1 MLLSLSSIFGIIGNT
16 QHCLLWDVFNRIKMR
31 IIKTTSWHELA
42 EKHNIPIFNM
52 SEFHKIP
59 DGITCIL
66 ITGDN
71 GFYHKQNKIECCS
84 QGDIKKLPY
93 ISDVRIPDST
103 IFSTNASI
111 WHPNVIPIPIG
122 VLEFDESML
131 KQDSFGIEK
140 TIVCYA
146 NFNPWC
152 GRDRVVQA
160 IKHHEFIYWKRHD
173 GPDAHSLYLK
183 DLCNSNFVISPFGN
197 GMDCYRVWE
206 SIYCG
211 AIPIVPRCVMYERF
225 VGLPIIMLDSWDNF
239 GTDIIQRY
247 YDDLK
252 AKGGSYDY
260 ADLDYWEERIL
271 GSL

>member
-1 MLLSLSSIFGIIGNT
+1 
-16 QHCLLWDVFNRIKMR
+16 MR

-42 EKHNIPIFNM
+42 EKHGIPIFNM
-52 SEFHKIP
+52 VDFHKIP
-59 DGITCIL
+59 DGIVCIL

-71 GFYHKQNKIECCS
+71 GFYHKGNLIECKS
-84 QGDIKKLPY
+84 RGAGKMPY
-93 ISDVRIPDST
+93 ISDVKFPNSK

-122 VLEFDESML
+122 VLDLDESVL
-131 KQDSFGIEK
+131 KQDSFGTEK

-146 NFNPWC
+146 NFNTWC
-152 GRDRVVQA
+152 ERHKVKKALEEHD
-160 IKHHEFIYWKRHD
+160 FIYWQRYEGENAQEKYI
-173 GPDAHSLYLK
+173 S

-211 AIPIVPRCVMYERF
+211 AIPIVPRCVLFERF
-225 VGLPIIMLDSWDNF
+225 LGLPILMMDRWESFN
-239 GTDIIQRY
+239 IQY
-247 YDDLK
+247 IQQQYDDLK

-260 ADLDYWEERIL
+260 CDLDYWEERIL
-271 GSL
+271 SSYKKRGQQ